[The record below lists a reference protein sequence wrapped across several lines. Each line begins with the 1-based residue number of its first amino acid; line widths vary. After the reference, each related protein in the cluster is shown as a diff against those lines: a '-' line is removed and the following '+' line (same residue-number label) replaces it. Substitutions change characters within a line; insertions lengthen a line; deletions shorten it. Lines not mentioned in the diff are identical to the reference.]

1 MKTKTLITQQMRTV
15 IYLLLFVSSF
25 AYAQPTINNPAPY
38 RVCDDN
44 SDGIAA
50 FDINVITPTI
60 ITQAGTLVS
69 YHLTL
74 ADSQA
79 AANPID
85 LSSPYTNTTLFNQ
98 TLYIRAWDIADPN
111 NPSFSTLSLV
121 VSQKPIVTI
130 GNPVICIGNAT
141 TVTTSPGSPGIYSYS
156 YTVPF
161 GVLDPGNVSSFSTAI
176 EGSYFVTITDVVS
189 GCVSNSAGTYVYFN
203 PPLVVTISATAT
215 CDLNPSVV
223 TTAGNWFN
231 PSFSW
236 TVPSGA
242 TDPGN
247 VGSFSTSIIGDYS
260 VVVNDIATGCVSN
273 QASTTITS
281 LASVTPTFSI
291 QPSVCAG
298 FILPT
303 TSDNGIGG
311 TWAPTVETTG
321 TYIFTPSF
329 GECSTIFST
338 LISVLP
344 GANANQAPDL
354 VVVDNPFDGF
364 ATFDLTSQN
373 AIINSDSGVQIDYF
387 PSLADAQNSSNLIA
401 NPATYTNS
409 TNPQTIGVRVFDPLS
424 STCANITSFD
434 LVINDPNNV
443 YIPDANF
450 KSRLIS
456 LGVDSNFD
464 NEIQIT
470 EAAAFTNDLD
480 ASYANISDLTGIEAF
495 INVSVLR
502 CNNNTNL
509 TNLNVNNLSSLLFLD
524 CSYNQ
529 LAVLNISNLVNLK
542 TLRCLSNLLTNLD
555 VQPLDQLED
564 LNCSL
569 NQLSSINVDSLIN
582 LKTLN
587 CSNNQITSLVL
598 SNMPN
603 LDRVEY
609 QFNQSNSITFSNV
622 PVLKYLDCAFNFA
635 LFNLDLSALPLL
647 EHLDCRYNSLTSIN
661 VSSLSNLRY
670 LDCGINQLSS
680 INVAGL
686 NNLSTFYAY
695 NNLFSSLDLTNLP
708 SLSLVSVDNN
718 QLTTLDF
725 SGSTLVSSL
734 SCRYNQLTTINMA
747 GLINLNYLNCQN
759 NQLTT
764 LDFEGLKAL
773 VTAQCDYNLL
783 TSLDFSTATSL
794 QNLSC
799 SYNNLSRI
807 NIKNGNSFINTNSFY
822 SWSQNPILTFVCTDE
837 AKIAGI
843 NQILNQSINVNNGNI
858 VFNSY
863 CSFVPGGFYNTIAG
877 QIKLDT
883 NNNGCDDTD
892 LPKQFIKLNIN
903 DGNQASTFTE
913 VNGNY
918 KFYTPAGSFDVTPEV
933 ENPTWFSFS
942 PTSVTVPFANVN
954 ESSTQNFCMV
964 PIGSHQDVEVVIEP
978 IDAAIPGNVATYKM
992 VYRNKGNI
1000 AVSGSVNFNYNDTL
1014 LDFTSATLA
1023 PSTQST
1029 GVLNWNYADLLPFES
1044 RSIYVT
1050 LSVNS
1055 PSTTPPVNVGTILNF
1070 SVSINPVA
1078 TDENQADNQLSYVQT
1093 VVGSSVPNA
1102 ITCIEGELL
1111 SPVEIGNYL
1120 HYVVNFENTGTYLAE
1135 NVVVRIEIDLA
1146 KCDIATL
1153 QLLSSSHPCY
1163 TRITGNIVE
1172 FIFEEINL
1180 EARSGNPPVGG
1191 HGDVL
1196 FRIRTN
1202 SNLVNNDIV
1211 LQRAGLYFDYNL
1223 PLITNDAETVFALLS
1238 NAGFEL
1244 DASVAIYPNP
1254 TNSIINVNAN
1264 SNIKLMELY
1273 DMHGRILQTTL
1284 GNQKVLDITDKANGI
1299 YFVKITT
1306 EKGSK
1311 EEKIIK
1317 E

>member
-1 MKTKTLITQQMRTV
+1 MRTI

-50 FDINVITPTI
+50 FDLNVITPTI

-85 LSSPYTNTTLFNQ
+85 LSLPYTNTTLFNQ
-98 TLYIRAWDIADPN
+98 TLYIRAWDIADPDT
-111 NPSFSTLSLV
+111 PAFSTLSLV
-121 VSQKPIVTI
+121 VSQKPFGSISNPISCFGNTTIVT
-130 GNPVICIGNAT
+130 T
-141 TVTTSPGSPGIYSYS
+141 TPGAPGSYSYS

-161 GVLDPGNVSSFSTAI
+161 GVPNPGDVSSFTTAI
-176 EGSYFVTITDVVS
+176 EGYYSVVITDIVS
-189 GCVSNSAGTYVYFN
+189 GCVSNLAGTYVSFY
-203 PPLVVTISATAT
+203 PPLVVTIGATAT
-215 CDLNPSVV
+215 CDLNPSIVS
-223 TTAGNWFN
+223 TAGNWNN

-242 TDPGN
+242 SPPGN
-247 VGSFSTSIIGDYS
+247 VSSFPTSIIGDYI
-260 VVVNDIATGCVSN
+260 VIVTDNATGCVSN
-273 QASTTITS
+273 QATTTVTS
-281 LASVTPTFSI
+281 LTSVTPTFSI

-311 TWAPTVETTG
+311 TWSPAVETTG
-321 TYIFTPSF
+321 TYVFTPSF
-329 GECSTIFST
+329 GECANNFST
-338 LISVLP
+338 LITVLA
-344 GANANQAPDL
+344 GVNANQAPDL
-354 VVVDNPFDGF
+354 IVVDNPFDGF
-364 ATFDLTSQN
+364 ATFNLINQN
-373 AIINSDSGVQIDYF
+373 AIINSDLGVGIEYY
-387 PSLADAQNSSNLIA
+387 PSLAEAESFTNIIS
-401 NPATYTNS
+401 NPATYINTS
-409 TNPQTIGVRVFDPLS
+409 NPQTIGVRVFDLLS

-456 LGVDSNFD
+456 LGVDTNFD

-495 INVSVLR
+495 VNVSVLR
-502 CNNNTNL
+502 CNNNNL

-524 CSYNQ
+524 CSYN
-529 LAVLNISNLVNLK
+529 LLTVLNISNLVNLK

-564 LNCSL
+564 LNCSF
-569 NQLSSINVDSLIN
+569 NQLSTINVDSLIN

-587 CSNNQITSLVL
+587 CSNNQINSLVL

-609 QFNQSNSITFSNV
+609 QYNQSNSITFSNV
-622 PVLKYLDCAFNFA
+622 PLLKYLDCSLNFA
-635 LFNLDLSALPLL
+635 LPSLDLSTLPLL

-686 NNLSTFYAY
+686 NNLTTFYAY
-695 NNLFSSLDLTNLP
+695 NNVLSSVELTNLP
-708 SLSLVSVDNN
+708 NLSLVGVYNN

-725 SGSTLVSSL
+725 SGSTNVSSI
-734 SCRYNQLTTINMA
+734 SCSYNQLATINMA

-773 VTAQCDYNLL
+773 VTVQCDYNLL

-794 QNLSC
+794 STLSC
-799 SYNNLSRI
+799 SYNNLSSI
-807 NIKNGNSFINTNSFY
+807 NIKNGNSSIDTNSFY
-822 SWSQNPILTFVCTDE
+822 SWSQNPILTFVCSDE
-837 AKIAGI
+837 AKLAGI
-843 NQILNQSINVNNGNI
+843 NQILNQSINVNNGNV

-877 QIKLDT
+877 QIKLDS
-883 NNNGCDDTD
+883 NNNGCDDGD

-903 DGNQASTFTE
+903 GGTNQGSTFTE
-913 VNGNY
+913 VNGDF
-918 KFYTPAGSFDVTPEV
+918 KFYVPAGSFDVTPLV

-942 PTSVTVPFANVN
+942 PPFSTVLFSNVD
-954 ESSTQNFCMV
+954 ESSVQNFCII
-964 PIGSHQDVEVVIEP
+964 PNGIHQDLEVVIEP
-978 IDAAIPGNVATYKM
+978 IEVAQPGFNATYKI

-1000 AVSGSVNFNYNDTL
+1000 AVSGSLNFNYNDAL
-1014 LDFTSATLA
+1014 LDFTSATLM

-1029 GVLNWNYADLLPFES
+1029 GALSWNYADLLPFES

-1050 LSVNS
+1050 ISVNS
-1055 PSTTPPVNVGTILNF
+1055 PSATPPVNIGTILNF
-1070 SVSINPVA
+1070 NVSINPVA
-1078 TDENQADNQLSYVQT
+1078 TDENQTDNQFAYVQT
-1093 VVGSSVPNA
+1093 VVGSSIPNG
-1102 ITCIEGELL
+1102 ITCIQGELL
-1111 SPVEIGNYL
+1111 SLVEIGNYL

-1135 NVVVRIEIDLA
+1135 NVVARIEVDSA
-1146 KCDIATL
+1146 KFDIASL

-1163 TRITGNIVE
+1163 TRIAGNIVE
-1172 FIFEEINL
+1172 FIFEGINL

-1196 FRIRTN
+1196 FKIRTN
-1202 SNLVNNDIV
+1202 DNLVNNDIV

-1223 PLITNDAETVFALLS
+1223 PLITNDAETTFALLS

-1244 DASVAIYPNP
+1244 DASIAIYPNP
-1254 TNSIINVNAN
+1254 TNTIINVNAN
-1264 SNIKLMELY
+1264 STIKSMELY
-1273 DMHGRILQTTL
+1273 DMQGRILQTIL
-1284 GNQKVLDITDKANGI
+1284 GNQTVLDIADQANGI
-1299 YFVKITT
+1299 YFLKITT
-1306 EKGSK
+1306 DKGSK
-1311 EEKIIK
+1311 VEKIIK